1 MDSAPAPTDRP
12 PRSPRRRRLALAGG
26 VLALLV
32 LAWGLLGFLLAP
44 RLVREAIEEKGSAR
58 LRRRVTV
65 AEVKVN
71 PFTLTVDVNG
81 VLVADQDAP
90 RLLAWEALHVR
101 LAPWRLLQGYAGVAE
116 VRLTRPFFRAALD
129 GKGVLNVQD
138 LLDAGAATPAPPPGQ
153 PPPRQLG
160 VALDLLEIVEARV
173 AFSDAT
179 RRPRFESELGPLT
192 IRLDDFRTTGDGDS
206 PYTFRGGTES
216 GETFE
221 WKGTVHSAPLRSAG
235 SIAFRGLRLP
245 KYGPYQV
252 DATPSLLVERGTAA
266 VEASYALEAGTAN
279 PFFRVSGLRLLI
291 EDLQMARRR
300 DASRA
305 LDLPRVEVNG
315 VEVDVL
321 GRQATVAEV
330 KVVGGRLTPRRERD
344 GTVALLEML
353 ETRPGPPSPTPW
365 RWAVGSVA
373 VTGLAIDAED
383 LLAPRPV
390 RLSLSGL
397 NLELK
402 GLQGDPAVVCPL
414 SASFRWQ
421 EGGTVR
427 VEGTVRPFA
436 GQGELALEAAGLD
449 LAPVAPYADGA
460 SPLRFGAGTLGFK
473 ARTSFD
479 ASAPVTRWTFAG
491 DVRLDG
497 FTLRHPVRDEDL
509 VRWRSLELLGVEAA
523 STRRASLRV
532 VRFTEPRLRAVVFE
546 DGTTGFG
553 PKGAGADE
561 DPPPAG
567 EAGGGPAR
575 GAAASKAP
583 PSPAPPAWRS
593 AVALLQVVR
602 GRVSYTD
609 RSTTPPV
616 VMALTDVE
624 ARITNLSSDPKVRS
638 TVDARASVDG
648 AARLTVTG
656 TLNPL
661 QQEAFTDLAIRT
673 AGIDLTPLGPLAG
686 KHLGYLVQKGKLD
699 LELTWKVE
707 ERKVRAGNVVRFD
720 QFTLGDA
727 TGSTEA
733 TSLPVKLVLAILT
746 DKDGVI
752 LLDVPVEGDLD
763 DPTFRLGRAIWHTLK
778 SLLVKVAASPFS
790 ALAALAGGGPEDLS
804 LVEFTPGEATLGE
817 ESRKRIELL
826 AKSLVARPRLGLELD
841 GAADPV
847 RDGEALRRVE
857 LDRLLRRTKG
867 AAQRPPAGEE
877 AVTLPPEERP
887 RWLAAAFGAAF
898 PPSPAAATAGKQG
911 AAPPDAAAMEA
922 ALLGTVTIPPEA
934 LTALATARAQSAR
947 EALQAAGL
955 DPARIFLVEG
965 TERARKEPGPRAYFG
980 VRPG

>member
-1 MDSAPAPTDRP
+1 
-12 PRSPRRRRLALAGG
+12 
-26 VLALLV
+26 
-32 LAWGLLGFLLAP
+32 
-44 RLVREAIEEKGSAR
+44 
-58 LRRRVTV
+58 
-65 AEVKVN
+65 
-71 PFTLTVDVNG
+71 
-81 VLVADQDAP
+81 
-90 RLLAWEALHVR
+90 VR

-129 GKGVLNVQD
+129 GRGVLNVQD
-138 LLDAGAATPAPPPGQ
+138 LLDAGGTTPPPPAGQ

-179 RRPRFESELGPLT
+179 RHPLFESELGPLT
-192 IRLDDFRTTGDGDS
+192 IRLDDFRTTGDRDS
-206 PYTFRGGTES
+206 PYSFRGGTES

-252 DATPSLLVERGTAA
+252 DAAPSLLLERGTAA
-266 VEASYALEAGTAN
+266 VEASYAMEAGTAS
-279 PFFRVSGLRLLI
+279 PFFKVSGLRLLV
-291 EDLQMARRR
+291 EDLQLARRR

-315 VEVDVL
+315 VELDVL

-344 GTVALLEML
+344 GSMALLEML

-365 RWAVGSVA
+365 RWAVASVA
-373 VTGLAIDAED
+373 VTGLVIDAED
-383 LLAPRPV
+383 LMAQRPV
-390 RLSLSGL
+390 RLALSGL
-397 NLELK
+397 DLELE
-402 GLQGDPAVVCPL
+402 GLKSDPAVVCPIT
-414 SASFRWQ
+414 ASFRWA

-427 VEGTVRPFA
+427 VEGKVHPFA

-449 LAPVAPYADGA
+449 LAPLAPYVDGA
-460 SPLRFGAGTLGFK
+460 SPLRFGAGTLGLK

-479 ASAPVTRWTFAG
+479 ASGPTPRWTFAG

-497 FTLRHPVRDEDL
+497 FTLRHPSRDEDL

-532 VRFTEPRLRAVVFE
+532 VRFTEPRLRAVVLE

-553 PKGAGADE
+553 PK
-561 DPPPAG
+561 DPLPEEGSARGG
-567 EAGGGPAR
+567 EASGGPAG
-575 GAAASKAP
+575 GAPASRP
-583 PSPAPPAWRS
+583 PPGPATPPWRS

-602 GRVSYTD
+602 GRASYVD

-616 VMALTDVE
+616 VTALTDLEV
-624 ARITNLSSDPKVRS
+624 RVTSLSSDPKVRS
-638 TVDARASVDG
+638 TVDARALVDG

-661 QQEAFTDLAIRT
+661 QQEAFTDLEIRT
-673 AGIDLTPLGPLAG
+673 TGVDLTPLGPLAG

-699 LELTWKVE
+699 LELKWKVE
-707 ERKVRAGNVVRFD
+707 ERKLRAGNVIRFD
-720 QFTLGDA
+720 QFTLGEP
-727 TGSTEA
+727 TGSKEA

-790 ALAALAGGGPEDLS
+790 ALAALAGGGQEDLS
-804 LVEFTPGEATLGE
+804 LVEFVPGEATLGE
-817 ESRKRIELL
+817 APRKRIELL
-826 AKSLVARPRLGLELD
+826 ASSLAARPRLGLELD

-867 AAQRPPAGEE
+867 AAQRPPLGEE
-877 AVTLPPEERP
+877 AVTMTPEERP
-887 RWLAAAFGAAF
+887 RWMAAAFAAAF
-898 PPSPAAATAGKQG
+898 PPAPTSAAAGRPG
-911 AAPPDAAAMEA
+911 AATPDGAAMEA
-922 ALLGTVTIPPEA
+922 ALLGAVTVPPEA
-934 LTALATARAQSAR
+934 LTALATARAQAAR
-947 EALQAAGL
+947 DALQAAGL
-955 DPARIFLVEG
+955 DAARIFLVEG
-965 TERARKEPGPRAYFG
+965 TERSRKEPGPRAYFG